1 MAERDFSGGVL
12 WPRNLWSFTF
22 RHSTKRET
30 RILVIWYVA
39 LSPANSDASIPE
51 SGNSSGRRKLE

>member
-22 RHSTKRET
+22 RHRTQHET
-30 RILVIWYVA
+30 RILVIRYVA
-39 LSPANSDASIPE
+39 QSPGNSDASIPE